1 MTEPDIY
8 DLAAQQAEQSVP
20 EQEEPEPGFTYAQL
34 KTEAYNGTFPGES
47 MPMPDRILFWAM
59 RDMYARFKA
68 GKITKEQ
75 GDAERVK
82 AEAQYRKDLTRY
94 ENIISQT
101 KRLASFWKEIEA
113 AATEYAKS
121 PNRTT
126 EADKFFEA
134 VYKAIPKG

>member
-20 EQEEPEPGFTYAQL
+20 EQEEPEPRYTYAQL
-34 KTEAYNGTFPGES
+34 KTEAYNGTFPDEKL
-47 MPMPDRILFWAM
+47 PMPDRILWWAL
-59 RDMYARFKA
+59 RDMYARFKS
-68 GKITKEQ
+68 GKVTKEQ
-75 GDAERVK
+75 GEAERIA
-82 AEAQYRKDLTRY
+82 AENLYRKDRLKY
-94 ENIISQT
+94 EEYKSNL
-101 KRLASFWKEIEA
+101 KRIASFWNEIEA